1 MERVWGK
8 GMVKVARLENYR
20 SKNSTHNVEGWRE
33 AFKEHL
39 ESEERSD
46 NTIISYLSDLES
58 FIKWFEKTQGS
69 SFHPRLVTA
78 LDLRD
83 YKRLLTQKYKLGS
96 VNRKLSTLSVFL
108 GWAKETKCIETLPKI
123 PKQVKEQRSGIRW
136 LSCTEQNA
144 LLRRV
149 ERYGSARDVG
159 TVKLLLNTGL
169 RVSELTAL
177 LWSDVE
183 ISDRK
188 GELVVRSG
196 KGSKRRLVPL
206 NKDAREALLLLG
218 YEETQGT
225 DKPVAIGQR
234 GQMTRRGIQNV
245 LEKYRGDIDNLSC
258 HSLRHT
264 FCKNLVDAGVSLEKV
279 ASLAGHE
286 SLETTRRYCE
296 PSPHDLA
303 LAVELIGEDE

>member
-1 MERVWGK
+1 MGEK
-8 GMVKVARLENYR
+8 GMVKVARLADYR
-20 SKNSTHNVEGWRE
+20 SKNSTHNSEDWLA

-46 NTIISYLSDLES
+46 NTISSYLSDLES

-69 SFHPRLVTA
+69 LFHPRLVTA

-83 YKRLLTQKYKLGS
+83 YKRLLTQKYKPGS

-108 GWAKETKCIETLPKI
+108 GWAKEMKCIETLPKI
-123 PKQVKEQRSGIRW
+123 PKQVKEQRQGIRW
-136 LSCTEQNA
+136 LSRTEQNA

-169 RVSELTAL
+169 RVTELTEL
-177 LWSDVE
+177 LWTDVE

-206 NKDAREALLLLG
+206 NKEARQALLLLG
-218 YEETQGT
+218 YEENQGI
-225 DKPVAIGQR
+225 DKPVTIGQR

-279 ASLAGHE
+279 AALAGHD

>member
-1 MERVWGK
+1 
-8 GMVKVARLENYR
+8 MVKVARLADYR
-20 SKNSTHNVEGWRE
+20 SKNSTHNVKDWLA
-33 AFKEHL
+33 AFKEYL

-46 NTIISYLSDLES
+46 NTVSSYLNDLES
-58 FIKWFEKTQGS
+58 FIKWFEKSQGL
-69 SFHPRLVTA
+69 SFHPSLVTA

-83 YKRLLTQKYKLGS
+83 YKRLLTQKYKPGS

-108 GWAKETKCIETLPKI
+108 GWAKEMKCIETLPKI
-123 PKQVKEQRSGIRW
+123 PKQVKEQRQGIRW
-136 LSCTEQNA
+136 LSRTEQNA

-177 LWSDVE
+177 LWTDVE

-206 NKDAREALLLLG
+206 NKEARQALLLLG
-218 YEETQGT
+218 YEENQGT
-225 DKPVAIGQR
+225 DKPVTIGQR

-279 ASLAGHE
+279 AALAGHD

>member
-1 MERVWGK
+1 VGEK
-8 GMVKVARLENYR
+8 GMVKVARLADYR
-20 SKNSTHNVEGWRE
+20 SKNSTHNVKDWLA
-33 AFKEHL
+33 AFKEYL

-46 NTIISYLSDLES
+46 NTVSSYLNDLES
-58 FIKWFEKTQGS
+58 FIKWFEKSQGL
-69 SFHPRLVTA
+69 SFHPSLVTA

-83 YKRLLTQKYKLGS
+83 YKRLLTQKYKPGS

-108 GWAKETKCIETLPKI
+108 GWAKEMKCIETLPKI
-123 PKQVKEQRSGIRW
+123 PKQVKEQRQGIRW
-136 LSCTEQNA
+136 LSRTEQNA

-177 LWSDVE
+177 LWTDVE

-206 NKDAREALLLLG
+206 NKEARQALLLLG
-218 YEETQGT
+218 YEENQGT
-225 DKPVAIGQR
+225 DKPVTIGQR

-279 ASLAGHE
+279 AALAGHD

>member
-1 MERVWGK
+1 MG
-8 GMVKVARLENYR
+8 KVARLGDYR
-20 SKNSTHNVEGWRE
+20 AKNSTHNVEDWRE
-33 AFKEHL
+33 AFREYL

-46 NTIISYLSDLES
+46 NTINSYLSDLDG
-58 FIKWFEKTQGS
+58 FAKWFEKTQGS
-69 SFHPRLVTA
+69 SFQPRLVTA

-83 YKRLLTQKYKLGS
+83 YKRLLIQKYKPGS

-108 GWAKETKCIETLPKI
+108 SWAKETRLLEVLPRI
-123 PKQVKEQRSGIRW
+123 PKQVKEQRQGIRW
-136 LSCTEQNA
+136 LSRTEQNA

-149 ERYGSARDVG
+149 ERYSSARDVG

-169 RVSELTAL
+169 RVSELTDL

-196 KGSKRRLVPL
+196 KGSKRRMVPL

-218 YEETQGT
+218 YEEKQGT
-225 DKPVAIGQR
+225 EKSVTIGQR
-234 GQMTRRGIQNV
+234 GKMTRRGIQNV

-279 ASLAGHE
+279 AALAGHE

-303 LAVELIGEDE
+303 LAVELIGEED